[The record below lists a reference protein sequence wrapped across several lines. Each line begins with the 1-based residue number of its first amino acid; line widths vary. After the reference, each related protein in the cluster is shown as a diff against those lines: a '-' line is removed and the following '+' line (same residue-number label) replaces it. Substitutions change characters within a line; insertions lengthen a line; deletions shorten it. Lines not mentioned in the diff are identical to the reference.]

1 MSKHSRP
8 QQENR
13 EIRTSVQIKLKSNE
27 TLSSDVL
34 WVCPKK
40 TEGIWIESKRKVL
53 QFLLKKKSLYSHFSL
68 VFIILRVCYIIIFYE
83 YSVK

>member
-40 TEGIWIESKRKVL
+40 KTEGIWIESKRKVL
-53 QFLLKKKSLYSHFSL
+53 QFLFKKSLYSHFSL
-68 VFIILRVCYIIIFYE
+68 VFIILRVCYIIIFYLL
-83 YSVK
+83 